1 MLGLGTIINVIAI
14 IVGSTLGI
22 LLHKIIPSRLQN
34 TVISGVGL
42 SVCFVGISGVV
53 SKMLVPNA
61 GGFDTKDT
69 MLMVAS
75 LVIGAFIGELL
86 NVEKQLEKFGNFCK
100 RHIKSKKE
108 NARFTEGFVSASLL
122 FCVGAMAIV
131 GSLEDGLNGDYT
143 TLFAKSLMDGTIS
156 IFFAATMGFGVCL
169 SILPVAIY
177 QGAITLLAGVIK
189 PLLSDVLIGQLSLVG
204 SVLIFAIGLNMCANT
219 KIKTGNLLPA
229 VFVPIFYNIL
239 INIFN

>member
-1 MLGLGTIINVIAI
+1 MVGLGIIINVVAVI
-14 IVGSTLGI
+14 IGATVGI
-22 LLHKIIPSRLQN
+22 LLHKIIPERLQN
-34 TVISGVGL
+34 TVMSGVGL
-42 SVCFVGISGVV
+42 SVCFVGISGVI
-53 SKMLVPNA
+53 SKMLTYEK
-61 GGFDTKDT
+61 GSFSTKDT

-86 NVEKQLEKFGNFCK
+86 NIEKQLERFGDFCK

-131 GSLEDGLNGDYT
+131 GSLEDGLSGDYT
-143 TLFAKSLMDGTIS
+143 TLFAKSLMDGTVA
-156 IFFAATMGFGVCL
+156 IFFAATMGAGVYL
-169 SILPVAIY
+169 SVLPVALY
-177 QGAITLLAGVIK
+177 QGGITLLAGVIK
-189 PLLSDVLIGQLSLVG
+189 PLLSDVLINQLSLVG

-229 VFVPIFYNIL
+229 VLVPIFYNIIL
-239 INIFN
+239 SFV

>member
-1 MLGLGTIINVIAI
+1 MIGLGTIINVIAI
-14 IVGSTLGI
+14 IVGATVGI

-42 SVCFVGISGVV
+42 SVCFVGVSGVI
-53 SKMLVPNA
+53 SKMLVSNN
-61 GGFDTKDT
+61 GVFETKDT

-75 LVIGAFIGELL
+75 LVIGAFVGELL
-86 NVEKQLEKFGNFCK
+86 NIEKQLERFGNFCK
-100 RHIKSKKE
+100 SHIKSKKE

-131 GSLEDGLNGDYT
+131 GSLEDGLTGNYT

-156 IFFAATMGFGVCL
+156 IFFAASMGAGVYL
-169 SILPVAIY
+169 SVLPIAIY
-177 QGAITLLAGVIK
+177 QGGITLLAGVIK
-189 PLLSDVLIGQLSLVG
+189 PYLSTVLIDQLSLVG

-219 KIKTGNLLPA
+219 KIKIGNLLPA
-229 VFVPIFYNIL
+229 VLVPIVYNII
-239 INIFN
+239 INL

>member
-1 MLGLGTIINVIAI
+1 MVGLGTIINVVAVILGAT
-14 IVGSTLGI
+14 VGI
-22 LLHKIIPSRLQN
+22 LLHKFIPSRLQN
-34 TVISGVGL
+34 TVMSGIGL
-42 SVCFVGISGVV
+42 SVCFVGISGVI
-53 SKMLVPNA
+53 SKMLVAQN
-61 GGFDTKDT
+61 GGFSTKDT

-86 NVEKQLEKFGNFCK
+86 NIEKQLERFGDFCK

-143 TLFAKSLMDGTIS
+143 TLFAKSLMDGTVA
-156 IFFAATMGFGVCL
+156 IFFAATMGAGVYL
-169 SILPVAIY
+169 SVLPVALY
-177 QGAITLLAGVIK
+177 QGGITLLAGVIK
-189 PLLSDVLIGQLSLVG
+189 PLLSDVLINQLSLVG

-229 VFVPIFYNIL
+229 VLVPIFYNIIL
-239 INIFN
+239 SFV

>member
-1 MLGLGTIINVIAI
+1 MIGLGTIINVFAI
-14 IVGSTLGI
+14 IIGATIGI

-34 TVISGVGL
+34 TVVSGVGL
-42 SVCFVGISGVV
+42 SVCFVGISGVI
-53 SKMLVPNA
+53 SKMLVVDN
-61 GGFDTKDT
+61 GRFDTKDT

-86 NVEKQLEKFGNFCK
+86 NIEKLLERFGDFCK
-100 RHIKSKKE
+100 SHIKSKKE
-108 NARFTEGFVSASLL
+108 NTRFTEGFVSASLL

-131 GSLEDGLNGDYT
+131 GSLEDGLSGNYS

-156 IFFAATMGFGVCL
+156 IFFAAAMGAGVYL
-169 SILPVAIY
+169 SVLPIAIY
-177 QGAITLLAGVIK
+177 QGGITLLAGVVK
-189 PLLSDVLIGQLSLVG
+189 PYLSTALIDQLSLVG

-229 VFVPIFYNIL
+229 VLVPIFYNI
-239 INIFN
+239 IISI

>member
-1 MLGLGTIINVIAI
+1 MIGLGTIINTFAI
-14 IVGSTLGI
+14 ILGATLGI

-34 TVISGVGL
+34 TVMSGIGL
-42 SVCFVGISGVV
+42 SVCFVGISGVI
-53 SKMLVPNA
+53 SKMLVFKENA
-61 GGFDTKDT
+61 FDTKDT
-69 MLMVAS
+69 MLMVTS
-75 LVIGAFIGELL
+75 LVVGAFIGELF
-86 NVEKQLEKFGNFCK
+86 NIEKQLERFGNFCK
-100 RHIKSKKE
+100 SHIKSKKE

-143 TLFAKSLMDGTIS
+143 TLFAKSLMDGTVS
-156 IFFAATMGFGVCL
+156 IFFAATMGAGVYL
-169 SILPVAIY
+169 SVLPVVLY
-177 QGAITLLAGVIK
+177 QGGITLLAGVIK

-229 VFVPIFYNIL
+229 VLVPVLYNIL
-239 INIFN
+239 ISIF

>member
-1 MLGLGTIINVIAI
+1 MIGLGTIINVIAI
-14 IVGSTLGI
+14 VIGSVTGI
-22 LLHKIIPSRLQN
+22 LLHKFIPDRLQK
-34 TVISGVGL
+34 TVVSGVGL

-86 NVEKQLEKFGNFCK
+86 NIEKLLERFGDFCK
-100 RHIKSKKE
+100 SRIKTKKQ

-131 GSLEDGLNGDYT
+131 GSLEDGLSGNYS

-156 IFFAATMGFGVCL
+156 IFFAATMGTGVIL
-169 SILPVAIY
+169 SVLPVAIY

-189 PLLSDVLIGQLSLVG
+189 PLLSDVLISQISLVG
-204 SVLIFAIGLNMCANT
+204 SVLIFAIGLNMVANT
-219 KIKTGNLLPA
+219 KIKIGNLLPA
-229 VFVPIFYNIL
+229 VLVPVFYNII
-239 INIFN
+239 INLF